1 MPTYLLIISWN
12 KPKQS
17 NCSFQK
23 LDWKR
28 QDFPVLG
35 EAMLYFLML
44 KVCSYRFNKH
54 LLMLFCL
61 IFKFNVVLTW
71 FEIGLNSEG
80 FFFFLWIITTEHYLN
95 VELILKA
102 TATPWIKRKKTVS
115 TGFAR
120 SQKPYAKAKF
130 NTILISVT
138 SNFWKYSF
146 QG

>member
-1 MPTYLLIISWN
+1 
-12 KPKQS
+12 
-17 NCSFQK
+17 
-23 LDWKR
+23 
-28 QDFPVLG
+28 
-35 EAMLYFLML
+35 MLYFLML

-102 TATPWIKRKKTVS
+102 TAIPWIKRKKTVS

-120 SQKPYAKAKF
+120 SQKPCAKAKF
-130 NTILISVT
+130 NPILISVM